1 MTRIALIT
9 LHTPTATNCRGAS
22 ALPFHLL
29 AYRPDNV
36 DVRVWSFNFNGCS
49 EKQVKESESRLG
61 LDIRIM
67 PKPGKIRYLSPAPVR
82 LFLPKPVLGYLSLT
96 DSVVSEVREFLKEGN
111 TALWIYGEDIAHLA
125 GRFDGVKTVITTPD
139 CEAMYYH
146 RVMAMKGM
154 PSSAAS
160 LLRYGLM
167 YHRYANMAAT
177 YPTGKHIRYHLVGRE
192 DTSFLR
198 KLNPQAEAVFIRHPH
213 YDLSGKPG
221 AKVTDS
227 ERIRILIAGRYDFTM
242 AQAAD
247 EAFEAMRN
255 LPTEVKERFLITF
268 LGKGWENP
276 ASTLKAAGFE
286 IEMKGFVEDYAAE
299 VASHHI
305 QLTPIAV
312 GTGTKGKVLD
322 AFANGLMVMGTPLAL
337 ENIAVESGK
346 ECVEY
351 RDGAELNRW
360 LSRVAENPSLVNDI
374 AKAGRDAVLREHGR
388 ERIAGEFYALFDFNN
403 QNTL

>member
-1 MTRIALIT
+1 MMRIALIT

-29 AYRPDNV
+29 AYRPDNT
-36 DVRVWSFNFNGCS
+36 DVRVWSFNLNGCS
-49 EKQVKESESRLG
+49 DKQIKESESRLG
-61 LDIRIM
+61 INIRIM
-67 PKPGKIRYLSPAPVR
+67 PKPGIIRYLSPAPVR
-82 LFLPKPVLGYLSLT
+82 LLLPKPVLGYLSLPA
-96 DSVVSEVREFLKEGN
+96 DIADEIREFLKN
-111 TALWIYGEDIAHLA
+111 DDSALWIYGEDIAHLA
-125 GRFDGVKTVITTPD
+125 RRVDGVRTVITTPD

-154 PSSAAS
+154 PLSVRS
-160 LLRYGLM
+160 LFRYGLM
-167 YHRYANMAAT
+167 YHRYANMAAS
-177 YPTGKHIRYHLVGRE
+177 YPTDKHIRYHLVGQE

-198 KLNPQAEAVFIRHPH
+198 KLNPEADAIFIRHPH
-213 YDLSGKPG
+213 YDLSGKPNAEATG
-221 AKVTDS
+221 S

-247 EAFEAMRN
+247 EAFEAMKKLSR
-255 LPTEVKERFLITF
+255 EVKERFLVTF
-268 LGKGWENP
+268 LGKGWGKP
-276 ASTLKAAGFE
+276 ASDLQDCGFE
-286 IEMKGFVEDYAAE
+286 VVLKGFVDDYAAE

-337 ENIAVESGK
+337 ENIAAVSGK

-351 RDGAELNRW
+351 RDGAELNQW
-360 LSRVAENPSLVNDI
+360 LVRVAENPALVNDI
-374 AKAGRDAVLREHGR
+374 ARAGRDAVLREHGR
-388 ERIAGEFYALFDFNN
+388 EKVAGEFYALFDFN
-403 QNTL
+403 TL